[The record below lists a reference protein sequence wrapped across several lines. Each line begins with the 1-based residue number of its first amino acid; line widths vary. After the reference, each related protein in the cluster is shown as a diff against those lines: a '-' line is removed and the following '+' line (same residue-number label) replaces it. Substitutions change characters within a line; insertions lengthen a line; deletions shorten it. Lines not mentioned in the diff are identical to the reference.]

1 MKISGSYDSVVRG
14 VSQQVEQDR
23 RPGQHH
29 EQVNLISDPVRG
41 LTRRRGSMSDGETI
55 RGVGPGTYDGVDFPL
70 RVRDHAH
77 HKTFTF
83 EINGKAFDIYY
94 RTATLEDGYTPTLGE
109 LMQIYDREEQ
119 KYIPFNFPAGAAAML
134 DEFKLNGMVSPVAL
148 GRYVVLAGKSYVP
161 EYTATPQWNTIPDGN
176 GETRFAVWIKGSA
189 YSRTFTIEYVMASGV
204 VIKATYKSPSSGYNG
219 TLDTSDIAASDSEYQ
234 KKVNDRVNAYNSA
247 VTAWITTA
255 ADGASAEGIAAG
267 LNTATNTAFNTAN
280 YERPFLWREGSTL
293 LIRNDAITTPGRNA
307 SRIVEVNVTDGG
319 DNSLC
324 RAVGREIPDVSA
336 VCPRHFPGHV
346 VRVRPKDGDADKVTY
361 LKAVVQDVPG
371 IGDYIYGNEVI
382 WQECPGVLVE
392 PTSVILYGTV
402 EYSPDPAILGN
413 VMLFGRNPAELAAMR
428 AFYSIT
434 HDPDTPAIQP
444 SVAGDLVTDP
454 IPDFLTR
461 PISYLGLFQ
470 DRMVLGSGSKVFM
483 SRPGDYF
490 NWFRQSTLTLEDDD
504 PLEVQAYGSESD
516 TIRASVTYDR
526 NFIMFGDTLQYVISG
541 RQAVTPKNAT
551 INIMSAYEDAVDAF
565 PVQSGN
571 FVFFCRRNA
580 GSTTVHQMQPGILS
594 ETPVSYQISSQL
606 DSYIRGNPVE
616 MVAFTSPNILF
627 IRTDADPY
635 TLYVFSYLD
644 SAGANE
650 RVFDAWSKWTWHPDL
665 GALTGIAADDG
676 ELLVHLVRKH
686 NNTLYNAC
694 ERFSL
699 ATEFDG
705 MPHLDS
711 MRKQSGWVASSLID
725 GVDNGD
731 VSFVFGPSSAV
742 RLVGVPGSRL
752 AELDDY
758 PAPDRA
764 ELLAGYSFPAYVTPT
779 NPFPRDSKG
788 NAVVNCRMTLG
799 KIDVSLVNSGG
810 MKVSVTTTSGTKV
823 ALDSKARVLGF
834 SNNLVGQQPITSY
847 TDSALIGKE
856 IREVSYTITAQTW
869 LPMTVSSIEWVGQYF
884 NNTKRL

>member
-1 MKISGSYDSVVRG
+1 MKVSGSYDNVIRG

-41 LTRRRGSMSDGETI
+41 LARRRGSMLDGEVI
-55 RGVGPGTYDGVDFPL
+55 RGTAGGYDGVDFPQ
-70 RVRDHAH
+70 RIRDHAH

-83 EINGKAFDIYY
+83 EVQGKVFDLYY
-94 RTATLEDGYTPTLGE
+94 RSATLEVGYTPSIAE
-109 LMQIYDREEQ
+109 LLQVYDRENQ
-119 KYIPFNFPAGAAAML
+119 KYIPVNYPAAAATML
-134 DEFKLNGMVSPVAL
+134 DAFKLNGICSPAAL
-148 GRYVVLAGKSYVP
+148 GRYVALAGKSYLPTV
-161 EYTATPQWNTIPDGN
+161 TVTPQWNTIPDGQ
-176 GETRFAVWIKGSA
+176 GQTRFAVWIRGSA
-189 YSRTFTIEYVMASGV
+189 YSRTFTIEYVMHDGV
-204 VIKATYKSPSSGYNG
+204 VIKATYKTPSSGYPG
-219 TLDTSDIAASDSEYQ
+219 SLDTSDILTSDPDYT
-234 KKVNDRVNAYNSA
+234 KKVNDRVNAYNSN

-267 LNTATNTAFNTAN
+267 LNLATVAAFNAAN
-280 YERPFLWREGSTL
+280 YERPILWREGSTL
-293 LIRNDAITTPGRNA
+293 LIRNDDTPSAGKTD
-307 SRIVEVNVTDGG
+307 STIVEVNVTDGG

-324 RAVGREIPDVSA
+324 RAVGREIADVAA

-361 LKAVVQDVPG
+361 LKAVVQDVAG
-371 IGDYIYGNEVI
+371 LSDFSSGNEVI
-382 WQECPGVLVE
+382 WQECPGVLVQ
-392 PTSVILYGTV
+392 PTSVFLYGTV
-402 EYSPDPAILGN
+402 EYSPNPAILGN
-413 VMLFGRNPAELAAMR
+413 VMLFARDAAELQALR
-428 AFYSIT
+428 TFYSIV
-434 HDPDTPAIQP
+434 HDPDTPTILP
-444 SVAGDLVTDP
+444 SVAGDTTTDP
-454 IPDFLTR
+454 LPDFFSR
-461 PISYLGLFQ
+461 PISYLGTFQ
-470 DRMVLGSGSKVFM
+470 DRLVIASGSKVFM

-526 NFIMFGDTLQYVISG
+526 NFIMFGESLQYVVSG
-541 RQAVTPKNAT
+541 RQAITPKNAT

-580 GSTTVHQMQPGILS
+580 GFTTVHQMQPGILS
-594 ETPVSYQISSQL
+594 ETPVAYQVSSQL

-627 IRTDADPY
+627 VRTDADPY

-650 RVFDAWSKWTWHPDL
+650 RVFDSWSKWTWHPDV
-665 GALTGIAADDG
+665 GALTGITADDG
-676 ELLVHLVRKH
+676 ELLVHLIRKH
-686 NNTLYNAC
+686 NGTLFNAC

-699 ATEFDG
+699 ATEFNG
-705 MPHLDS
+705 VPHLDS
-711 MRKQSGWVASSLID
+711 MRKQSGWVAGTLLD
-725 GVDNGD
+725 GVDNAD
-731 VSFVFGPSSAV
+731 VSFVFGPSRAV
-742 RLVGVPGSRL
+742 RLVGVPGDRL
-752 AELDDY
+752 DELDDF

-779 NPFPRDSKG
+779 NPFPKDSKD
-788 NAVVNCRMTLG
+788 NAIVNCRMTLG
-799 KIDVSLVNSGG
+799 KLDVSLANSGG
-810 MKVSVTTTSGTKV
+810 MKLSIATSGGTKV
-823 ALDSKARVLGF
+823 VLDSKARILGF
-834 SNNLVGQQPITSY
+834 NNNVVGQQPISTY

-869 LPMTVSSIEWVGQYF
+869 LPMTVASIEWTGQYF
-884 NNTKRL
+884 NNTRRM